1 MTAVVEVE
9 RARTA
14 HLEPEQP
21 VKEEVVVEPDL
32 PVEEPSPTPA
42 GPSPEA
48 PSPASDDEPELE
60 LEDSLKEYER
70 LLASMAPDEP
80 VYVAGDRGPRLKVGR
95 HTLAPGDVVPG
106 AHFWPRREAYERL
119 GRIVLR
125 RV

>member
-32 PVEEPSPTPA
+32 PVEEPSPAPS

-48 PSPASDDEPELE
+48 SSPASGDEPE

-70 LLASMAPDEP
+70 MLASMAPDEP

-125 RV
+125 RT